1 MLFRSVIEG
10 LQYAAGSTEA
20 IDAFVTPEE
29 LVGKLRAWNERT
41 STSPMTKVHLG
52 HGKAYYAATTLDE
65 DSPEYRTFE
74 KNRQA
79 IIHGHVVIINYCI
92 HFGYSLHRNPGV
104 AILLIGS
111 FGAEVLLVV
120 VPPGI

>member
-1 MLFRSVIEG
+1 MRATIGIANS
-10 LQYAAGSTEA
+10 
-20 IDAFVTPEE
+20 DPFVQR
-29 LVGKLRAWNERT
+29 LVLRKGRWNERT

-92 HFGYSLHRNPGV
+92 HFGYSLHRWQTIVNALLGKDPG
-104 AILLIGS
+104 
-111 FGAEVLLVV
+111 EP
-120 VPPGI
+120 VPKIH